1 MDAMTIERM
10 AENYALATYLTEFDD
25 SSYDEI
31 MEAFAENVIPD
42 DVIIWLPFESFE
54 LDELREFIEITRN
67 DFLTFADNVRG
78 IK

>member
-1 MDAMTIERM
+1 MDDMTIERT

-67 DFLTFADNVRG
+67 DFLTFADNVRS